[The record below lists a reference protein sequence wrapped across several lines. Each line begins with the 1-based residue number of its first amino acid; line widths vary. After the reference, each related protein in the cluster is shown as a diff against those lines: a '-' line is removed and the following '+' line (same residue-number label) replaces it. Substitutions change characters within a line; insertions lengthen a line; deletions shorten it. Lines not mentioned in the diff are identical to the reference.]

1 MEVDSGGAEGLV
13 DEVEAVTGAA
23 EVCLAFINMFP
34 IHFPHSPPSSA
45 MMRQDDESETSED
58 NEAFV

>member
-1 MEVDSGGAEGLV
+1 MDSGGAEGLV
-13 DEVEAVTGAA
+13 VDEVEVVTGVD

-34 IHFPHSPPSSA
+34 FHFPCSPPSNA
-45 MMRQDDESETSED
+45 MMRQDDESEISED